1 MRNYKKTY
9 PTDKFFLKVAGRKI
23 SAPLF
28 YALHGNKIR
37 VFRTYRVFNY
47 LSAMRHTEENTQM
60 ACVKWFAYAY
70 PKLSPLL
77 HHSPNGG
84 RRNAREG
91 ARFKA
96 MGTRKGFP
104 DLALFFPSIPFH
116 GLFVEMKTAHG
127 RQQPSQKQWQQLAE
141 WAGYK
146 YVVCRSF
153 DDFRTEIVKYLHEN
167 TIFN

>member
-1 MRNYKKTY
+1 MPYTEIKSE
-9 PTDKFFLKVAGRKI
+9 FF
-23 SAPLF
+23 
-28 YALHGNKIR
+28 H
-37 VFRTYRVFNY
+37 TYRVFNY
-47 LSAMRHTEENTQM
+47 LSAMKHTEENTQM
-60 ACVKWFAYAY
+60 ACVRWFAYAY
-70 PKLSPLL
+70 PKLTPLL

>member
-1 MRNYKKTY
+1 MQ
-9 PTDKFFLKVAGRKI
+9 V
-23 SAPLF
+23 
-28 YALHGNKIR
+28 
-37 VFRTYRVFNY
+37 
-47 LSAMRHTEENTQM
+47 Q
-60 ACVKWFAYAY
+60 CVRWFSLAY
-70 PKLSPLL
+70 PRLAPLL

-104 DLALFFPSIPFH
+104 DLVLFFPSKDYH
-116 GLFVEMKTAHG
+116 GLFIEMKSEKG
-127 RQQPSQKQWQQLAE
+127 RQQPSQKEWQRQLE

-153 DDFRTEIVKYLHEN
+153 GEFMTEIKEYLIQITEDG
-167 TIFN
+167 TGF

>member
-1 MRNYKKTY
+1 MPHILFSVARTILQRNNPALLQFAFFTY
-9 PTDKFFLKVAGRKI
+9 Q
-23 SAPLF
+23 
-28 YALHGNKIR
+28 
-37 VFRTYRVFNY
+37 VFNY
-47 LSAMRHTEENTQM
+47 LSAMKHTEENTQI
-60 ACVKWFAYAY
+60 ACVRWFAYAY

-116 GLFVEMKTAHG
+116 GLFIEMKTPKG
-127 RQQPSQKQWQQLAE
+127 RQQQSQKQWQRQVE

-146 YVVCRSF
+146 YVICRSVDEF
-153 DDFRTEIVKYLHEN
+153 ISEVNAYLRPK
-167 TIFN
+167 T